1 MFQFGHF
8 LKGYEIKN
16 IYIYNYL
23 GIIIFYV
30 GYIGEI
36 SPLFIW
42 IMKIICIY
50 CIVYIVNYVKENI
63 RWNIMCSICRR
74 SNLLEIENVTN
85 TSWYGYYNIVNPKI
99 RVPRIKNFWKKKN
112 FANILFLSTQ
122 NWHTKWLELS
132 LILFAAKFA
141 FKYQGCLFAWCKQ
154 GTN

>member
-23 GIIIFYV
+23 GIIVFYV

-63 RWNIMCSICRR
+63 R
-74 SNLLEIENVTN
+74 
-85 TSWYGYYNIVNPKI
+85 
-99 RVPRIKNFWKKKN
+99 
-112 FANILFLSTQ
+112 
-122 NWHTKWLELS
+122 
-132 LILFAAKFA
+132 
-141 FKYQGCLFAWCKQ
+141 
-154 GTN
+154 